1 MGREGESAEAPD
13 GVRSKLDIFTAIR
26 LEGDRA
32 VFSRIQPF
40 LSNSPV
46 SDPEGNM
53 APVRLPL
60 LFSSQSLNSEHFKV
74 HKLAFMAFTVT
85 FSDDTFVQLCFPCVL
100 AGADVLA
107 LALAALSPVSHL
119 LFSQRNCCLYPA
131 GGAGAS
137 LSALFLLC
145 LIDGLTLTSLSVG
158 IHCQYLCFCPD

>member
-13 GVRSKLDIFTAIR
+13 GVRRKLDIFTAIR
-26 LEGDRA
+26 LEGDGD

-40 LSNSPV
+40 ISKSPV

-85 FSDDTFVQLCFPCVL
+85 FSD
-100 AGADVLA
+100 VLA

-137 LSALFLLC
+137 LSALFLLY

>member
-1 MGREGESAEAPD
+1 MGREGESAGAPD
-13 GVRSKLDIFTAIR
+13 GVKSKLDIFTAIR

-40 LSNSPV
+40 ISNSPV

-53 APVRLPL
+53 APVWLP
-60 LFSSQSLNSEHFKV
+60 QSLNSEHFKV
-74 HKLAFMAFTVT
+74 HKLAFLAFTVT
-85 FSDDTFVQLCFPCVL
+85 FSDDTFVQLYFPCVL
-100 AGADVLA
+100 AGAEVLA

-137 LSALFLLC
+137 SALFLLY
-145 LIDGLTLTSLSVG
+145 LIDGLMLASLSVG
-158 IHCQYLCFCPD
+158 IHCQYLCF